1 MCGFVVFGNTET
13 QLSSKTCEER
23 QMEILRFVTL
33 SEHLYG
39 VFQKIEHRLVGHR
52 VPQDVIEHFGDEEA
66 DGLFV
71 EIALLL
77 DRLRCWTADA
87 VGPLR

>member
-13 QLSSKTCEER
+13 QLGSKTGEER

-39 VFQKIEHRLVGHR
+39 VFQKIEHRFIGHR
-52 VPQDVIEHFGDEEA
+52 VPQNVIEHFGDEEP

-71 EIALLL
+71 EI
-77 DRLRCWTADA
+77 TGA
-87 VGPLR
+87 VRPLR

>member
-1 MCGFVVFGNTET
+1 MCGFVVFGNTES
-13 QLSSKTCEER
+13 QLSGKTGEER

-52 VPQDVIEHFGDEEA
+52 VPQNVVEHFGDEEA

-71 EIALLL
+71 EIA
-77 DRLRCWTADA
+77 CA
-87 VGPLR
+87 VRPLR